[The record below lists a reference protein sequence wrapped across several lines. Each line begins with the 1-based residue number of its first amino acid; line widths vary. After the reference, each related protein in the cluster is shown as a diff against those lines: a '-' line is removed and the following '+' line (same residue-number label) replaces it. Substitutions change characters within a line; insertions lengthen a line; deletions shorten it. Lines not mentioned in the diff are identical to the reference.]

1 MKKNTTKRSLL
12 ASVLALVMCVTMLVG
27 TTFAWFTDSASTS
40 VNRIEAGSLQV
51 EIQGKDGKPV
61 EELKWL
67 DKDGKPIADQES
79 IFWEPNC
86 TYNLTPFKIVNTGN
100 LALKYK
106 VVVTGLNGD
115 SELLDVI
122 SFSYKI
128 GDKTLNLDEEGHL
141 AAMGKEGN
149 STEFIT
155 ISAHMDAEAGNKYM
169 GKTLEGV
176 KFTVYAAQ
184 DTVESDSKDNKY
196 DEKAE
201 YAVPVSTVDEL
212 EDAIKNGK
220 NVVLKNDLNL
230 TAAFAVPSNKTVAI
244 DLNGKTVT
252 AEKDFATVKE
262 GSKLTVNGGTVIAK
276 NYVFRVTDG
285 EVVVNGGDFTAKET
299 ACALFGGS
307 KLTVNGGTFTSMD
320 NNVVATNGS
329 ESKGCE
335 ITINGGVFNGNIKT
349 KGYIA
354 CGVYVANDDTVMI
367 NGGTFNI
374 VDGVGILMRAG
385 KTTIG
390 KDVVINLTN
399 TGTVT
404 SGKVGDAVI
413 DITTPSHLVVD
424 LKSKYPALGP
434 DFSVTNNSS
443 YSIVEYK

>member
-1 MKKNTTKRSLL
+1 
-12 ASVLALVMCVTMLVG
+12 
-27 TTFAWFTDSASTS
+27 
-40 VNRIEAGSLQV
+40 
-51 EIQGKDGKPV
+51 
-61 EELKWL
+61 
-67 DKDGKPIADQES
+67 
-79 IFWEPNC
+79 
-86 TYNLTPFKIVNTGN
+86 
-100 LALKYK
+100 
-106 VVVTGLNGD
+106 
-115 SELLDVI
+115 
-122 SFSYKI
+122 
-128 GDKTLNLDEEGHL
+128 
-141 AAMGKEGN
+141 
-149 STEFIT
+149 
-155 ISAHMDAEAGNKYM
+155 
-169 GKTLEGV
+169 
-176 KFTVYAAQ
+176 
-184 DTVESDSKDNKY
+184 
-196 DEKAE
+196 
-201 YAVPVSTVDEL
+201 
-212 EDAIKNGK
+212 
-220 NVVLKNDLNL
+220 
-230 TAAFAVPSNKTVAI
+230 
-244 DLNGKTVT
+244 
-252 AEKDFATVKE
+252 
-262 GSKLTVNGGTVIAK
+262 
-276 NYVFRVTDG
+276 
-285 EVVVNGGDFTAKET
+285 
-299 ACALFGGS
+299 
-307 KLTVNGGTFTSMD
+307 MD

>member
-67 DKDGKPIADQES
+67 DKEGNPIADQDA
-79 IFWEPNC
+79 IRWEPNC

-106 VVVTGLNGD
+106 VVVTGLNGG

-128 GDKTLNLDEEGHL
+128 GDKTLSLDEEGHL

-149 STEFIT
+149 STELIT
-155 ISAHMDAEAGNKYM
+155 ISAHMDADAGNKYM

-201 YAVPVSTVDEL
+201 YAVPVSTVSEL
-212 EDAIKNGK
+212 REAIKAGE

-230 TAAFAVPSNKTVAI
+230 PYAFTVPSGKTVAI
-244 DLNGKTVT
+244 DLNSKTVT
-252 AEKDFATVKE
+252 AASNFATVEE
-262 GSKLTVNGGTVIAK
+262 GSKLTVNGGTV
-276 NYVFRVTDG
+276 NSGRYVFHVIGG
-285 EVVVNGGDFTAKET
+285 EVVVNGGSFTAQET
-299 ACALFGGS
+299 VCALLGGS
-307 KLTVNGGTFTSMD
+307 KLTVNGGTFTSKD

-329 ESKGCE
+329 QTEGCE

-399 TGTVT
+399 TGKVT

>member
-262 GSKLTVNGGTVIAK
+262 GSKLTVNGGT
-276 NYVFRVTDG
+276 
-285 EVVVNGGDFTAKET
+285 
-299 ACALFGGS
+299 
-307 KLTVNGGTFTSMD
+307 FTSMD

-367 NGGTFNI
+367 NDGTFNI